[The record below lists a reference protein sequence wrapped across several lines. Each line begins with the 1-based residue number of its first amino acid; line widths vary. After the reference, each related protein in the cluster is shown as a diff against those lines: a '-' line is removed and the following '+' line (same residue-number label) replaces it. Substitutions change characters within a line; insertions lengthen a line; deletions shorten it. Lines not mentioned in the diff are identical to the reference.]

1 MSNQH
6 TRKARPEASNT
17 EAWTVRWE
25 GASRDRRRTTQQ
37 LAAVAAM
44 IALLLLVFAGAAG
57 EQPPSEAPAGHVP
70 PAAFQPGTAI
80 PAGAPVQLTGDTT
93 DLVSWL
99 EQSQASAAGPLPAAA
114 DPTDLVHWLEQ
125 FEQTR

>member
-1 MSNQH
+1 MRNQH

-37 LAAVAAM
+37 LAAAAAM
-44 IALLLLVFAGAAG
+44 IALLILVFVGAAG
-57 EQPPSEAPAGHVP
+57 EQPPEAPAGHVP

-80 PAGAPVQLTGDTT
+80 PAGAPVQLTSDTT

-99 EQSQASAAGPLPAAA
+99 EQSQAGAAGPIPAAA
-114 DPTDLVHWLEQ
+114 DLTDLVHWLEQ